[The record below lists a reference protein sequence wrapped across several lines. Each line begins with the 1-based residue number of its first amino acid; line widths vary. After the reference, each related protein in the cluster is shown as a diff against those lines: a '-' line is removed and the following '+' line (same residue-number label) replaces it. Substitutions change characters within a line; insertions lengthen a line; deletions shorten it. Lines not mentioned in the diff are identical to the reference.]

1 MREYRSYGSVRG
13 APGNRRLYRDR
24 TARASDRAVDH
35 VPARVR
41 GVALDRSGQPIGRA
55 SLPGA
60 FMPTEISEST
70 IAAVWNDDENPEQ
83 VRVYGLSR
91 RVAKEK

>member
-1 MREYRSYGSVRG
+1 
-13 APGNRRLYRDR
+13 
-24 TARASDRAVDH
+24 
-35 VPARVR
+35 
-41 GVALDRSGQPIGRA
+41 
-55 SLPGA
+55 
-60 FMPTEISEST
+60 MPTEISEST